1 MKRYDFI
8 KVEIERIINGL
19 SLYDDVSYAFNNFY
33 LVKSKKNNLYGLIN
47 SKVEEVVPCEYQKHE
62 FLNII
67 KIRQDDE
74 YGNSASSLKVVTKDY
89 YKGYVDIFSRLQIP
103 YLYEKA
109 LPFSENLAAVRYE
122 DNWGFI
128 DERNNQVIDF
138 KYQYAKSFKEGL
150 APVKKNGKWGYINR
164 KDEEIIP
171 FIFDKAFEFRGE
183 YALVEINNELQFIN
197 KHGDLIKN
205 KITETFF
212 TNNILDFPSDMIS
225 YKILEY
231 FGIFETE
238 NETIYVKEKS
248 LDEYKKKVLLL
259 ESNLIENNLGKIE
272 KQLKRIK

>member
-19 SLYDDVSYAFNNFY
+19 SMYDDISYAFNNLY

-47 SKVEEVVPCEYQKHE
+47 LKLEEVVPCEYQKHE
-62 FLNII
+62 FLKII
-67 KIRQDDE
+67 KNRQDDE
-74 YGNSASSLKVVTKDY
+74 IATNASSLRVVSKDY

-109 LPFSENLAAVRYE
+109 LPFSENLAGVRYE
-122 DNWGFI
+122 DSWGFI
-128 DERNNQVIDF
+128 DEKNNQVISF

-183 YALVEINNELQFIN
+183 YALVEINNELHFIDKTGN
-197 KHGDLIKN
+197 LIKN

-212 TNNILDFPSDMIS
+212 ANNIFDFPTDIVN
-225 YKILEY
+225 YNILEY
-231 FGIFETE
+231 FGMFETE
-238 NETIYVKEKS
+238 SGTIYIKENS
-248 LDEYKKKVLLL
+248 LEEYKKKVFTL
-259 ESNLIENNLGKIE
+259 ENILIEDKLGSLE
-272 KQLKRIK
+272 KQLKKIK